1 MVEIKDS
8 SISVKDTKITSS
20 GTLLPVMSGLVTA
33 VVIFLVYA
41 FFKGWTFNFY
51 ANILFGFYALTKQVW
66 VSVVL
71 LGVTQTLL
79 MIPFRTIR
87 VMQSHNTRKFQEKID
102 DLGRDKHQIAKVK
115 KTFRQGNL
123 TFLFYIVDFMIQ
135 ITLFISIGR
144 LFLTDFYAN
153 KIDPS
158 VLLKFIP
165 YPVYPLQGLWFK
177 IPYPIVTQSR
187 DFGWWMVLL
196 AWVLILLSHVFI
208 YIAKRMRHRFA
219 VEAASRAQAEDKK
232 EDGDDEKKVVAQ
244 SSPQLESQQKA
255 KQTMGFLGSS
265 TIILFVVAY
274 FLVRKFPLAWEMRI
288 FSGDVSIPN
297 RTLNGVTAIA
307 TFIMVIWFGLQNIL
321 RQGRLAQEKGIAED
335 IIDLTQSEMFRT
347 NLFNGILI
355 GLGAFFITNLI
366 PSAFE
371 LSIFTFEI
379 IAVMS
384 PFTLDKFVLK
394 LRGIGQA

>member
-1 MVEIKDS
+1 MVES
-8 SISVKDTKITSS
+8 RVSPISVKDTKITSS
-20 GTLLPVMSGLVTA
+20 GTLLPIMSGLVTA
-33 VVIFLVYA
+33 IVIFLVYA

-51 ANILFGFYALTKQVW
+51 ANILFGFYALTKQIW

-87 VMQSHNTRKFQEKID
+87 VMQSHNTRKFQDKID
-102 DLGRDKHQIAKVK
+102 ELKRDEQQIAKVK

-123 TFLFYIVDFMIQ
+123 TFLFYVVDFMIQ
-135 ITLFISIGR
+135 IVLFISIGR
-144 LFLTDFYAN
+144 LFLTDFYTN

-158 VLLKFIP
+158 ILLKFIP

-177 IPYPIVTQSR
+177 IPYPVVTNSK
-187 DFGWWMVLL
+187 DFGWWVVLL

-208 YIAKRMRHRFA
+208 YIAKRMRRKFA
-219 VEAASRAQAEDKK
+219 IEATNKAQQEVEKD
-232 EDGDDEKKVVAQ
+232 EDGEKKVAAQ
-244 SSPQLESQQKA
+244 LSPQLESQQKA
-255 KQTMGFLGSS
+255 KQTMSFLSSS
-265 TIILFVVAY
+265 TIILFVIAY
-274 FLVRKFPLAWEMRI
+274 FLVRKFPLAWEIRI

-297 RTLNGVTAIA
+297 RTLNAVTAVS
-307 TFIMVIWFGLQNIL
+307 TFVMVIWFGLQNIL
-321 RQGRLAQEKGIAED
+321 RQGKLAQEKGIAED

-347 NLFNGILI
+347 NLFNGFLI

-371 LSIFTFEI
+371 LSIFTFEL
-379 IAVMS
+379 IAITS

>member
-1 MVEIKDS
+1 MVES
-8 SISVKDTKITSS
+8 RVSPISVKDTKITSS
-20 GTLLPVMSGLVTA
+20 GTLLPVMSGLVA
-33 VVIFLVYA
+33 AIVIFLVYA

-51 ANILFGFYALTKQVW
+51 ANILFGFYALTKQIW

-87 VMQSHNTRKFQEKID
+87 VMQSHNTRKFQDKID
-102 DLGRDKHQIAKVK
+102 ELKRDEQQIAKVK

-123 TFLFYIVDFMIQ
+123 TFLFYVVDFMIQ
-135 ITLFISIGR
+135 IVLFISIGR

-158 VLLKFIP
+158 ILLKFIP

-177 IPYPIVTQSR
+177 IPYPVVTNSK
-187 DFGWWMVLL
+187 DFGWWIVLL

-208 YIAKRMRHRFA
+208 YIAKRMRRRFA
-219 VEAASRAQAEDKK
+219 IEATNKAQQEAEKD
-232 EDGDDEKKVVAQ
+232 EDGEKKVAAQ
-244 SSPQLESQQKA
+244 LSPQLESQQKA

-265 TIILFVVAY
+265 TIILFVIAY

-297 RTLNGVTAIA
+297 RTLNTVTAIS

-321 RQGRLAQEKGIAED
+321 RQGKLAQEKGIAED

-347 NLFNGILI
+347 NLFNGFLI

-371 LSIFTFEI
+371 LSIFTFEL
-379 IAVMS
+379 IAITS